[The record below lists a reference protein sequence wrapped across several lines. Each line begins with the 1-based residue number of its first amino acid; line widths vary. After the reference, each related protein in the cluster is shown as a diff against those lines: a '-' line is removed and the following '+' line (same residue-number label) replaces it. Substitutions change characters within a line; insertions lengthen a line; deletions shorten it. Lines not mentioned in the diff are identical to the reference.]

1 MMVVGDR
8 AGSKWMSD
16 DLLKRAASK
25 DKHMHIVEGS
35 NHMKLYDVYRI
46 APKAR
51 TGYHPRPP
59 IWGRCRERSQS
70 KNRCNPRSAK
80 RQ

>member
-1 MMVVGDR
+1 MLVVGNV

-35 NHMKLYDVYRI
+35 NHMKLYDV
-46 APKAR
+46 PKYIDEAVSVL
-51 TGYHPRPP
+51 GPFFENQL
-59 IWGRCRERSQS
+59 I
-70 KNRCNPRSAK
+70 SAGEPLTVAAA
-80 RQ
+80 

>member
-1 MMVVGDR
+1 MLVVGNA

-35 NHMKLYDVYRI
+35 NHGKHYDVPKYVDEAVSVL
-46 APKAR
+46 APFF
-51 TGYHPRPP
+51 
-59 IWGRCRERSQS
+59 REHLM
-70 KNRCNPRSAK
+70 SAGSMHSVAAE
-80 RQ
+80 